1 MPHRFCAVQPLNMLT
16 NLLTK
21 LRLLR
26 STKRDLVIL
35 DNVNGVIPPR
45 RLTLLLG
52 PPSAGKTTLL
62 KALAGKLRGVKVRA
76 AFVSIEAI
84 TRTCRKLQDCACAC
98 RLRLCTANTSQCDTQ
113 TQIAHDCR
121 YGDGASW

>member
-1 MPHRFCAVQPLNMLT
+1 MLVLIGADALPRFCAVQPLNMLT

-26 STKRDLVIL
+26 SSKRELVIL
-35 DNVNGVIPPR
+35 DNVSGVIPPR

-62 KALAGKLRGVKVRA
+62 KALAGKLHGVKVHA
-76 AFVSIEAI
+76 AFVWIETI
-84 TRTCRKLQDCACAC
+84 TRTCSKLQE
-98 RLRLCTANTSQCDTQ
+98 LCMCM
-113 TQIAHDCR
+113 QIAPVHCEHF
-121 YGDGASW
+121 